1 MRTLAATLALTLILS
16 AGLSKAAHAD
26 PLASCLPPDA
36 AEAPRAQLQF
46 GTLTCVN
53 GVMTA
58 TAGLKQDGRVGKAA
72 AILPFGRLAGRGTTV
87 TARAEVFIPGGAPI
101 DSIHMMDLECKTCG
115 VSGNPGL
122 RLYLRDGRL
131 RIDRAKIGERYAW
144 VNDTAP
150 RLPVDRW
157 VTLEWTLGL
166 SDQPDGWARVT
177 LDGVPV
183 LQATGRTVP
192 RGPLGHG
199 IDRLQI
205 GVTANSNPT
214 AATVQFRRIGLALS
228 VGADG

>member
-1 MRTLAATLALTLILS
+1 MRTLAATLALSLAS
-16 AGLSKAAHAD
+16 GLTGAARAD
-26 PLASCLPPDA
+26 PLAGCLPA
-36 AEAPRAQLQF
+36 VSTQAPRAQLQN
-46 GTLTCVN
+46 GTLTCTD

-58 TAGLKQDGRVGKAA
+58 TAGPKQDGRVGKAA
-72 AILPFGRLAGRGTTV
+72 AILPFGRRAGPGTTV

-101 DSIHMMDLECKTCG
+101 DSIHLMDLECKDCG
-115 VSGNPGL
+115 VLGNPGL

-131 RIDRAKIGERYAW
+131 RIDRAKIGERHAW

-157 VTLEWTLGL
+157 VTVEWTLKL
-166 SDQPDGWARVT
+166 SDHPDGWARVT
-177 LDGVPV
+177 LDAATV
-183 LQATGRTVP
+183 LEATGRTVP

-214 AATVQFRRIGLALS
+214 AATVRLRRIGLALS